1 MQTLFDRNVLMGCFD
16 LYSPGLQLMRPQDNG
31 SGVSSGALLTGA
43 RRRLNHRTSLTP
55 FKWTV
60 LPSSVGAA
68 HRPQLLLLEGCG
80 GQPRPANERRGGG

>member
-1 MQTLFDRNVLMGCFD
+1 MQTFFDRSVLMGCFD
-16 LYSPGLQLMRPQDNG
+16 LHFPGLQLMRPRDNG
-31 SGVSSGALLTGA
+31 SGSSSGALLTGA
-43 RRRLNHRTSLTP
+43 RRRLDHRISLTP

-68 HRPQLLLLEGCG
+68 HRPQLLLLEGRG